1 MTVGELFA
9 GLSRGGGEY
18 TQPCPE
24 ALGRS
29 RDPTRPVWG
38 ERQTHRKGV
47 ATAKLRDLA
56 IVKYDIVVKR
66 LGITSERGKG

>member
-1 MTVGELFA
+1 MAGSTHSRVRELLDEA
-9 GLSRGGGEY
+9 GIL
-18 TQPCPE
+18 QDPCG
-24 ALGRS
+24 ASVRRTG
-29 RDPTRPVWG
+29 
-38 ERQTHRKGV
+38 KGV